1 MSRTSYDAGAKS
13 FPGAM
18 TCTKHKFY
26 ARCSFRGDHMPL
38 AGGFP
43 GAKSV
48 LEQSAKA
55 CRPRR
60 KSIPVFK
67 PML

>member
-1 MSRTSYDAGAKS
+1 
-13 FPGAM
+13 
-18 TCTKHKFY
+18 
-26 ARCSFRGDHMPL
+26 MPL

-43 GAKSV
+43 GAKRV

-55 CRPRR
+55 YRPYR